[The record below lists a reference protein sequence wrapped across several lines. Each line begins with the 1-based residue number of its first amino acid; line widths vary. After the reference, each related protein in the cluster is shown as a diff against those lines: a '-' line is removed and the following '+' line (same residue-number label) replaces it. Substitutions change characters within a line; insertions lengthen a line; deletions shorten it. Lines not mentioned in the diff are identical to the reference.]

1 MLNKRNIYKFIVTFE
16 CILISSMIPINI
28 PIPSI
33 QNIYRIVEIPINYQI
48 PAVILLTL
56 IFSGEF
62 LKKVYAIY
70 IFTGLFFLPI
80 FFDGG
85 SLGYL
90 MTPNIGYLFGI
101 FPLISVINILNKKNN
116 LSFYKY
122 IKYSLVGLM
131 IMHFTGISY
140 LTLQLLIFNKPNLIP
155 YNIGLFS
162 LNKIPF
168 QIISLI
174 PVYLIINII
183 NKLKVKKWKNILIKK
198 LIILL

>member
-1 MLNKRNIYKFIVTFE
+1 MINKKNIYKFIVSFQG
-16 CILISSMIPINI
+16 ILISTMIPINI

-33 QNIYRIVEIPINYQI
+33 ENIYRIVEFPINYQI
-48 PAVILLTL
+48 PTIIFLTL

-62 LKKVYAIY
+62 IRNVYAIY
-70 IFTGLFFLPI
+70 IFIGLFLLPV

-90 MTPNIGYLFGI
+90 MIPNSGYLFGI
-101 FPLISVINILNKKNN
+101 FPLISVVNILNNKSN
-116 LSFYKY
+116 LSLIKY
-122 IKYSLVGLM
+122 IKYSLAGLM

-140 LTLQLLIFNKPNLIP
+140 LTFQLLIFNKPNLIP

-174 PVYLIINII
+174 PVYLIINLI
-183 NKLKVKKWKNILIKK
+183 NKLNLKK
-198 LIILL
+198 

>member
-1 MLNKRNIYKFIVTFE
+1 MINKKNIYKFIVSFQG
-16 CILISSMIPINI
+16 ILISTMIPINI

-33 QNIYRIVEIPINYQI
+33 ENIYRIVEIPINYQI
-48 PAVILLTL
+48 PTIIFLTI

-62 LKKVYAIY
+62 IKKVYAIY
-70 IFTGLFFLPI
+70 ILIGLFFLPV

-85 SLGYL
+85 SIGYL
-90 MTPNIGYLFGI
+90 MTPNFGYLLGI

-116 LSFYKY
+116 LSFIKY
-122 IKYSLVGLM
+122 IKYSLAGLL

-140 LTLQLLIFNKPNLIP
+140 LTVQLLIFNKPNLIP

-162 LNKIPF
+162 LNKILF
-168 QIISLI
+168 QIISLLPI
-174 PVYLIINII
+174 YLIINLI
-183 NKLKVKKWKNILIKK
+183 NKLKLKKWENILIIK

>member
-1 MLNKRNIYKFIVTFE
+1 MIIKKNIYIFIVTFE
-16 CILISSMIPINI
+16 SILISSMIPIKI

-33 QNIYRIVEIPINYQI
+33 ENIYRVVEVPINYQI
-48 PAVILLTL
+48 PAVVLLTL
-56 IFSGEF
+56 ICSGEF
-62 LKKVYAIY
+62 LKTVYFFY
-70 IFTGLFFLPI
+70 IFIGLFFLPI

-90 MTPNIGYLFGI
+90 MIPNIGYLFGI
-101 FPLISVINILNKKNN
+101 LPLISVINILNKKNN
-116 LSFYKY
+116 LSFIKY
-122 IKYSLVGLM
+122 MKYSLVGLM

-140 LTLQLLIFNKPNLIP
+140 LTFQLLIFNKPNLIP

-174 PVYLIINII
+174 PIYLIINLI
-183 NKLKVKKWKNILIKK
+183 NNLKIKK
-198 LIILL
+198 

>member
-1 MLNKRNIYKFIVTFE
+1 MINKKNIYKFIVSFQ
-16 CILISSMIPINI
+16 CILISTMIPINI

-33 QNIYRIVEIPINYQI
+33 EKFYRIVEIPINYQI
-48 PAVILLTL
+48 PTIIFLTL

-62 LKKVYAIY
+62 INKVYAIY
-70 IFTGLFFLPI
+70 VFIGLFFLPV

-85 SLGYL
+85 SIGYL
-90 MTPNIGYLFGI
+90 MTPNFGYLLGI
-101 FPLISVINILNKKNN
+101 FPLISTINILNKKNN
-116 LSFYKY
+116 LSFIKY
-122 IKYSLVGLM
+122 IKYSLAGLL

-140 LTLQLLIFNKPNLIP
+140 LTVQLLIFNKPNLIP

-168 QIISLI
+168 QIVSLF
-174 PVYLIINII
+174 PVYFIINLI
-183 NKLKVKKWKNILIKK
+183 NKLRVKKWKNILIIK

>member
-1 MLNKRNIYKFIVTFE
+1 MINKKNIYKFIVSFE
-16 CILISSMIPINI
+16 SIVISSMIPINV

-33 QNIYRIVEIPINYQI
+33 GNVYRIVEIPINYQI
-48 PAVILLTL
+48 PTIIFLTL

-62 LKKVYAIY
+62 LKNVYAIY
-70 IFTGLFFLPI
+70 ILIGLFFLPV

-90 MTPNIGYLFGI
+90 LTPNFGYLIGI
-101 FPLISVINILNKKNN
+101 FPLISIINILNKNDK
-116 LSFYKY
+116 LSFNKF

-131 IMHFTGISY
+131 TMHFSGILY
-140 LTLQLLIFNKPNLIP
+140 LTFQSLIFNKPNLIL
-155 YNIGLFS
+155 YNIGLFT

-174 PVYLIINII
+174 PIYLSINLI
-183 NKLKVKKWKNILIKK
+183 NKLKN
-198 LIILL
+198 

>member
-1 MLNKRNIYKFIVTFE
+1 MINIKNIYKFIVSFQG
-16 CILISSMIPINI
+16 ILISTMIPINI

-48 PAVILLTL
+48 PTIIFLTV

-62 LKKVYAIY
+62 IKKVYAFY
-70 IFTGLFFLPI
+70 IFIGLFFLPI

-116 LSFYKY
+116 LSFIKY
-122 IKYSLVGLM
+122 MKYSLVGLM
-131 IMHFTGISY
+131 IMHFIGISY
-140 LTLQLLIFNKPNLIP
+140 LTFQLLIFNKPNLIP

-168 QIISLI
+168 QIITLI
-174 PVYLIINII
+174 PVYLMINLI
-183 NKLKVKKWKNILIKK
+183 NKLKLQK
-198 LIILL
+198 